1 MLSGFVP
8 FGVYKLQLILV
19 LYCLVEQCDD
29 FGWVE
34 DQLVVK
40 IGVVLLEMNCLNLE
54 YIFIDLVK
62 VNVLKFTLINAL
74 WSLIFLPNELKL
86 VDKLSGLL

>member
-1 MLSGFVP
+1 MLSGFVL

-40 IGVVLLEMNCLNLE
+40 IGVVLLEMHCLDLE

>member
-1 MLSGFVP
+1 MLSGFVL

>member
-1 MLSGFVP
+1 MLSGFVL

-40 IGVVLLEMNCLNLE
+40 IGVVLLEMNCLDLE